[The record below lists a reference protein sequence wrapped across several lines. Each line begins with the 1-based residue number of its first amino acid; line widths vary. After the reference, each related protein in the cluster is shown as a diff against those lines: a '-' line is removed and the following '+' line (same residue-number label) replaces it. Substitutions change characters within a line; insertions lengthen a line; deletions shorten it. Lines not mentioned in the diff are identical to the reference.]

1 MNNKMRRIAVI
12 GLAMAVLPVLAQEA
26 RLAPIPKLSG
36 KECIRDLCLG
46 DELGKFKPGYFQH
59 NMRLVPPTF
68 RKQAD
73 VLKEMGT
80 LYTKAS
86 DKTLELI
93 SREVHARASHVS
105 MIPLTPEIHEALLT
119 DQVHVCS
126 FLDLVSAVEGRSPEK
141 WEVTFRA
148 MPGQFVDMRQA
159 WVITEIKAEIPG
171 VFPPVEV
178 QKLRKDLDGRTKFPT
193 FSSVIEGTSEL
204 YLKLGWFP
212 LKQPGS
218 NSDAKGMPSPQ
229 SRVIYGCDS
238 LSKLPS
244 F

>member
-1 MNNKMRRIAVI
+1 MNNKIRRIAAIV
-12 GLAMAVLPVLAQEA
+12 LAMAVLPVLAQEV

-73 VLKEMGT
+73 VLKEMGP
-80 LYTKAS
+80 LYMRAS
-86 DKTLELI
+86 DKTRELI
-93 SREVHARASHVS
+93 SHEVHARASHVS
-105 MIPLTPEIHEALLT
+105 LVPLNPEIHEALLT

-126 FLDLVSAVEGRSPEK
+126 FLDLVTAVEGRSPEK

-148 MPGQFVDMRQA
+148 MPGQFIDKRQA
-159 WVITEIKAEIPG
+159 WVITEIKVEIPG
-171 VFPPVEV
+171 VFPPAEV
-178 QKLRKDLDGRTKFPT
+178 RKLRKDLDGRTKYPT

-204 YLKLGWFP
+204 YLKMGWFP
-212 LKQPGS
+212 LTQPGS
-218 NSDAKGMPSPQ
+218 TSDAKGMPSEQ
-229 SRVIYGCDS
+229 ARVVYGCDS
-238 LSKLPS
+238 MSTLPS